1 MAEKCS
7 KCSCE
12 HVYDDHQYAISAE
25 VVYEAGGFD
34 ALGYYDSGYGAYISV
49 VDDEDYTCGCKY
61 HDTYSEADYIEAAV
75 CEGAKGALDAVGEF
89 EEYYT
94 AWDPPSLFKSGTAT
108 VADLDG
114 DYAIEDIV
122 ITSEDD
128 WEFMEEWGFDVEIV
142 DDTTFDDLGT
152 GAVGIWF
159 EHLQDGGGTY
169 FDKIYH
175 ATFEHDE
182 PTISDGEW
190 VDTTD
195 FTISAALHSDEESA
209 LEALYGP
216 TADDLETAFKSVAVT
231 IGEIVALS
239 TADAAHTFKKIRSAE
254 FDENT
259 FDVFEEEEATQTAAV
274 SLTRTSTVSY

>member
-12 HVYDDHQYAISAE
+12 HVYDDHTYASSAE
-25 VVYEAGGFD
+25 VVYESGGFH
-34 ALGYYDSGYGAYISV
+34 ALGNYDGDYNSYI
-49 VDDEDYTCGCKY
+49 DTGGDDYTCGCKY
-61 HDTYSEADYIEAAV
+61 FDTNAENYNIEAAE
-75 CEGAKGALDAVGEF
+75 CEGAKGAIGSVGAY
-89 EEYYT
+89 EEVYS
-94 AWDPPSLFKSGTAT
+94 AWEAPSLFKSGTAST
-108 VADLDG
+108 ADVDG

-122 ITSEDD
+122 IVSQDD

-142 DDTTFDDLGT
+142 DDTTFDDLAT

-159 EHLQDGGGTY
+159 EHIQDEGGEY

-190 VDTTD
+190 TSTTD
-195 FTISAALHSDEESA
+195 FAISAALDSDEESA
-209 LEALYGP
+209 LEASYGP
-216 TADDLETAFKSVAVT
+216 TADDLETALKSVAVT

-259 FDVFEEEEATQTAAV
+259 FDVFEKEETQTVVV
-274 SLTRTSTVSY
+274 STTYSSTVTYQ